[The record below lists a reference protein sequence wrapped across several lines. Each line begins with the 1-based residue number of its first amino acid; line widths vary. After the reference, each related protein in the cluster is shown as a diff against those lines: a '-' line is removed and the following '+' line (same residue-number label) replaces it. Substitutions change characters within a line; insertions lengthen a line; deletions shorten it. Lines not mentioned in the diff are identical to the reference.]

1 MIKVAIY
8 GKGGIGKSTVSSGIS
23 AALGL
28 DGRKVMQIGC
38 DPKTDSTINLLG
50 GAPPPPILQYMQE
63 HGRPETLGEIARQGF
78 GGAVCLEVG
87 GPTPGV
93 GCFGR
98 GMLTAFELLDDMDAY
113 AVHKPDVVLYDIL
126 ADIVC
131 GGIAVPMREGLA
143 DRVVIVTSGEK
154 MALLAARNIILAL
167 RNFADRNYAELGG
180 LILNCRDMSDEEERV
195 RRFAEEMETEIIG
208 VIPRD
213 PAIHAH
219 EERGRT
225 IIEGDPG
232 HPTSARFFE
241 LARTIMGF
249 TPRPRIHRPAPGRAR
264 AQEIPSCP
272 C

>member
-8 GKGGIGKSTVSSGIS
+8 GKGGIGKSTVSSSIS

-28 DGRKVMQIGC
+28 EGRKVMQIGC

-50 GAPPPPILQYMQE
+50 GTPPPPILQYLQE
-63 HGRPETLGEIARQGF
+63 HGRPARLDDIALRGF
-78 GGAVCLEVG
+78 GGAVCMEVG

-98 GMLTAFELLDDMDAY
+98 GMLTAFELLEDMDAY
-113 AVHKPDVVLYDIL
+113 AKHQPDVVLYDIM
-126 ADIVC
+126 ADVVC

-143 DRVVIVTSGEK
+143 DKVLIVTSGEK

-180 LILNCRDMSDEEERV
+180 LILNCRDMADEEERV

-213 PAIHAH
+213 PAIHGY
-219 EERGRT
+219 EEIGKT
-225 IIEGDPG
+225 IVEGDPD
-232 HPTSARFFE
+232 HPTSRRFIG

-249 TPRPRIHRPAPGRAR
+249 TPRPRQQRRTRGGFSTQGVPA
-264 AQEIPSCP
+264 CP
-272 C
+272 